1 MGEDGAE
8 PQSVPGAVG
17 CGRWYG
23 IFSGSC
29 TVGGVMEKW
38 LYESLN
44 EKPGIF
50 GNWRKAVRVL
60 GGWAFV
66 GLLLWAAIYELV
78 KW

>member
-1 MGEDGAE
+1 
-8 PQSVPGAVG
+8 
-17 CGRWYG
+17 
-23 IFSGSC
+23 
-29 TVGGVMEKW
+29 MEKW